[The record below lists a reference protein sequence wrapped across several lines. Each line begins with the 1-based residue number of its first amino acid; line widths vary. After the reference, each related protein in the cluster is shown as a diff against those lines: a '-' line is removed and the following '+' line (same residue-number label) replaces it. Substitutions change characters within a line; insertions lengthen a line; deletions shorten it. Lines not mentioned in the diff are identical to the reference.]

1 MLHSEAMGKQTTIN
15 AEQAAKRLK
24 ISKDALYRRIRAGE
38 ILGLVD
44 TSSAYAFDPRQL
56 AIVPTARGPG
66 RPRENP
72 LGDNCYTQVRHS
84 HEEELAWD
92 AAAEAEGARLG
103 LPPIKRG
110 RALWARRVLNEASFN
125 AGFPTAGGHAFNPRK
140 E

>member
-1 MLHSEAMGKQTTIN
+1 MGKQTTIN

-38 ILGLVD
+38 ILGLVAEGGG
-44 TSSAYAFDPRQL
+44 TGPALAHPYAFDPRKL
-56 AIVPTARGPG
+56 AIVPNARGPG

-72 LGDNCYTQVRHS
+72 PGDNRQTQVRHS

-92 AAAEAEGARLG
+92 AAAEAEGARMG

-110 RALWARRVLNEASFN
+110 RALWARRVLNDAAFT
-125 AGFPTAGGHAFNPRK
+125 AGFPTANALRG